1 MKIKLEMINN
11 GETEIKEFSTIRMR
25 GRALKRML
33 EIQDVMNQAD
43 EEGVF
48 TQEHYDL
55 MCEYIC
61 EMFGDKFSLDEL
73 LDGIDLDDIYPTFI
87 KLGEEIGNK
96 TMKKMENLIKK

>member
-1 MKIKLEMINN
+1 MK
-11 GETEIKEFSTIRMR
+11 
-25 GRALKRML
+25 LKYK
-33 EIQDVMNQAD
+33 MNQAD

-73 LDGIDLDDIYPTFI
+73 LDGMDI
-87 KLGEEIGNK
+87 
-96 TMKKMENLIKK
+96 

>member
-1 MKIKLEMINN
+1 MKIKLEIINN

-33 EIQDVMNQAD
+33 EIQDVMSKAD
-43 EEGVF
+43 EEGIF

-61 EMFGDKFSLDEL
+61 EMFGDKFSVDEL
-73 LDGIDLDDIYPTFI
+73 LDGMDLGDIYPTFI

-96 TMKKMENLIKK
+96 TMKKMGNLIKK

>member
-43 EEGVF
+43 EEGIF

-61 EMFGDKFSLDEL
+61 EMFGDKFSVDEL
-73 LDGIDLDDIYPTFI
+73 LDGMDLDDIYPTFI

-96 TMKKMENLIKK
+96 TMKKMKKLIKK

>member
-1 MKIKLEMINN
+1 MKIKLELLEN
-11 GETEIKEFSTIRMR
+11 GEVIEKEFSTIRMR

-33 EIQDVMNQAD
+33 EIQDVMNKAN
-43 EEGVF
+43 EEGIF

-61 EMFGDKFSLDEL
+61 EMFGDKFSVDEL
-73 LDGIDLDDIYPTFI
+73 LDGMDLDEIYPAFM

-96 TMKKMENLIKK
+96 TMRKMESLIKK

>member
-43 EEGVF
+43 EEGIF

-61 EMFGDKFSLDEL
+61 EMFGDKFSVDEL
-73 LDGIDLDDIYPTFI
+73 LDGMDLDDIYPTFI

-96 TMKKMENLIKK
+96 TMKKMEKLIKK

>member
-43 EEGVF
+43 EEGIF

-61 EMFGDKFSLDEL
+61 EMFGDKFSIDEL
-73 LDGIDLDDIYPTFI
+73 LDGMDLDDIYPTFI

-96 TMKKMENLIKK
+96 TMKKMEKLIKK

>member
-1 MKIKLEMINN
+1 MKIKLEILDN
-11 GETEIKEFSTIRMR
+11 GEIKEKEFSTIRMR

-33 EIQDVMNQAD
+33 EIQDVMNKAD

-61 EMFGDKFSLDEL
+61 EMFGYKFSVDEL
-73 LDGIDLDDIYPTFI
+73 LDGMDLDDIYPTFMQ
-87 KLGEEIGNK
+87 LGEEIGSK

>member
-73 LDGIDLDDIYPTFI
+73 LDGMDLDDIYPTFI

>member
-25 GRALKRML
+25 GRALKRTL

-43 EEGVF
+43 EEGIF

-61 EMFGDKFSLDEL
+61 EMFGDKFSVDEL
-73 LDGIDLDDIYPTFI
+73 LDGMDLDDIYPTFI